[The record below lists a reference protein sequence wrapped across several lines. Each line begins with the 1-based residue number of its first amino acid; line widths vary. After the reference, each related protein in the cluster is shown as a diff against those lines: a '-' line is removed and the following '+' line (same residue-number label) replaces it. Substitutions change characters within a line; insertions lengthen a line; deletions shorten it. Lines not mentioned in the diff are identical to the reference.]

1 MFSQARAAVG
11 TPGCCA
17 IHPSQGDTEFF
28 AMYCDDSVLRSLTNK
43 ATMCECLGVRSRG
56 ETVVG
61 ANSGAT
67 GAHPRTC
74 RGALWVFPVLQNT
87 ASGVHPS
94 TNRRANSHLPCAA
107 CRGIPAGDGPDHCP
121 RVHPR
126 SETSNQASMSRRAP
140 RSRWS
145 TFPCP
150 LSSRS
155 RSWKLSR

>member
-1 MFSQARAAVG
+1 MFSQARAAVSS
-11 TPGCCA
+11 PGCCA

-43 ATMCECLGVRSRG
+43 ATMCECLGVRSRV

-74 RGALWVFPVLQNT
+74 RGALWVFSVPQECILQRIAEQILIVL
-87 ASGVHPS
+87 A
-94 TNRRANSHLPCAA
+94 
-107 CRGIPAGDGPDHCP
+107 P
-121 RVHPR
+121 RVVEYLLDQIIAHECI
-126 SETSNQASMSRRAP
+126 SERNVGAP

-150 LSSRS
+150 LSSKS
-155 RSWKLSR
+155 RSCKLSR